1 MATLRR
7 PAPRDLP
14 DDPSRLRADAHDLR
28 TFALRLAVI
37 VALTLAVVAVWSQWD
52 TAPPPAPA
60 PTLQGAE
67 LAISA
72 PQGEFRIDLP
82 PTANGAAT
90 VPRQPNA
97 IPRPPELPEPPQP
110 GEFIRFIVQ
119 PGDTLFDISTVYG
132 VSIDDLLRF
141 NPALGDGSLVDV
153 GALVWIPVFD
163 E

>member
-1 MATLRR
+1 MATLRQS
-7 PAPRDLP
+7 APRDLP

-37 VALTLAVVAVWSQWD
+37 VALTVAVVAVWSEWG
-52 TAPPPAPA
+52 AAGLSAPA
-60 PTLQGAE
+60 PVLQSAD
-67 LAISA
+67 LAISV
-72 PQGEFRIDLP
+72 PQGEVRIDVP
-82 PTANGAAT
+82 PTGNGAAT

-97 IPRPPELPEPPQP
+97 IPRPPELPEPAPP
-110 GEFIRFIVQ
+110 DEFIRFIVQ

-132 VSIDDLLRF
+132 VGIDDLLRF

-153 GALVWIPVFD
+153 GQLVWVPVFD

>member
-14 DDPSRLRADAHDLR
+14 DDPSRLRADAHDVR
-28 TFALRLAVI
+28 SYALRLAVI
-37 VALTLAVVAVWSQWD
+37 VGLTVGVVAVWSHWD
-52 TAPPPAPA
+52 AGPTNSPAPI
-60 PTLQGAE
+60 LQGAD
-67 LAISA
+67 LALSA
-72 PQGEFRIDLP
+72 PQGELRIDLP
-82 PTANGAAT
+82 LAAGGAGG

-110 GEFIRFIVQ
+110 REFVRFIVQ
-119 PGDTLFDISTVYG
+119 RGDTLFDISTVYG

-153 GALVWIPVFD
+153 GEVVWIPVF
-163 E
+163 EE